1 MCLSKGNNLGIPEED
16 FVGLCEDLSAELAEE
31 CCPGFSVPI
40 DVKGA
45 NLLVTVNSKEPFA
58 EPDDM
63 KFWWKI
69 FHAAGESWTIP
80 SENWEGVNWGL
91 FTGDDASMKTL
102 VGRIVENM
110 YRLECKTLLL
120 PE

>member
-1 MCLSKGNNLGIPEED
+1 MASEMVEE
-16 FVGLCEDLSAELAEE
+16 
-31 CCPGFSVPI
+31 GFAGFRSPI

-45 NLLVTVNSKEPFA
+45 NLLMCVNSKEPFA

-63 KFWWKI
+63 KYWWRI

-80 SENWEGVNWGL
+80 SQNWEGVNWGF
-91 FTGDDASMKTL
+91 FTGDEDSLRTM
-102 VGRIVENM
+102 VGRIIENM

-120 PE
+120 PD

>member
-1 MCLSKGNNLGIPEED
+1 
-16 FVGLCEDLSAELAEE
+16 
-31 CCPGFSVPI
+31 
-40 DVKGA
+40 
-45 NLLVTVNSKEPFA
+45 VTINSKEPFG

-69 FHAAGESWTIP
+69 FYAAKEDWTVP

-91 FTGDDASMKTL
+91 FSGDDESMETL
-102 VGRIVENM
+102 VGRIVEHLE
-110 YRLECKTLLL
+110 RLECKTLLL